1 MTCVVVPDICP
12 YRGTDCG
19 CSIYMSSSWCAAYD
33 GCLGGGGCRSVESA
47 NDVLLYSLRCASEQ
61 RELSQVRT
69 WAVCK
74 YSLAVDSEMF
84 VQMAGALV

>member
-1 MTCVVVPDICP
+1 M
-12 YRGTDCG
+12 
-19 CSIYMSSSWCAAYD
+19 
-33 GCLGGGGCRSVESA
+33 ESA